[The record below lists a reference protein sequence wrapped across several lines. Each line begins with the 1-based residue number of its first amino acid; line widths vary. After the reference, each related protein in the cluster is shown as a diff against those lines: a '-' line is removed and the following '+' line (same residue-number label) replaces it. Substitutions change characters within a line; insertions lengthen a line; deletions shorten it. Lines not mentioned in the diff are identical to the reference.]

1 MRRERKREKKQLAQN
16 EPKHKFIIAFFMM
29 KTVWFDSSSISTF
42 CWNIQNK
49 KFSRSFSRILFL
61 MMKILQVNC
70 IIFKTAS
77 TEKHASSKKCKNV
90 SSVQMQFHI
99 VLTSQKES
107 FIHLFGIFFLL
118 DFCNFIHFIC
128 PIRCLFISFHSV
140 CILCYHFLEIS
151 VEIMFYYSFHI
162 AIVCSIHLMSNSLN
176 SIPFDIIAAV
186 VAIQRHI
193 YIKCSSTRLSPSLYL
208 PFYLKHPFHCFHFGI
223 VLFFMYK

>member
-1 MRRERKREKKQLAQN
+1 
-16 EPKHKFIIAFFMM
+16 
-29 KTVWFDSSSISTF
+29 
-42 CWNIQNK
+42 
-49 KFSRSFSRILFL
+49 

-70 IIFKTAS
+70 IIFKTNRIHGK
-77 TEKHASSKKCKNV
+77 TCIVSKMQKCKFRTNAIAYC
-90 SSVQMQFHI
+90 SCITKGKFH
-99 VLTSQKES
+99 S
-107 FIHLFGIFFLL
+107 FVRYFFFLL

-193 YIKCSSTRLSPSLYL
+193 YIKCSSTRLSLSISFFTSNILSIVFIL
-208 PFYLKHPFHCFHFGI
+208 ALCCFLCINKCSQLSNPRHLSDI
-223 VLFFMYK
+223 